1 MDHFAK
7 PGDELAVAQRQGRLT
22 RDFQGYSSGGD
33 CDCVGLGVSAIGR
46 IGSAYCQSEKKLD
59 RYYARLDRDEL
70 PVLRGIQL
78 TPDDLVRRAV
88 IQALA
93 CHFELAKESIEI
105 AYLIDFD
112 NYFATEL
119 ADLEKLE
126 ADGLV
131 VVDDE
136 WIRVTPRGRLLVRAA
151 CMVFDRYLRVV
162 EKAGGILAGHVMPA
176 LAAAAFGAGL
186 LGGCIAPGCAGE
198 SSARSRSNR
207 AAMPFRASSPST
219 AGASLPTR

>member
-1 MDHFAK
+1 
-7 PGDELAVAQRQGRLT
+7 
-22 RDFQGYSSGGD
+22 
-33 CDCVGLGVSAIGR
+33 VGLGVSAIGR
-46 IGSAYCQSEKKLD
+46 IGPAYCQSEKKLD
-59 RYYARLDRDEL
+59 RYYARLDRGEL

-78 TPDDLVRRAV
+78 NQDDLVRRAV

-112 NYFATEL
+112 KYFATEL

-131 VVDDE
+131 TVDDE

-162 EKAGGILAGHVMPA
+162 EKRAEYSRVM
-176 LAAAAFGAGL
+176 
-186 LGGCIAPGCAGE
+186 
-198 SSARSRSNR
+198 
-207 AAMPFRASSPST
+207 
-219 AGASLPTR
+219 